1 MDKRIALLF
10 NVAAVVLF
18 VSSGVV
24 IIQQWTPNYILA
36 KDKNFLNTA
45 GSIVIIN
52 GFVYL
57 IEIFVIL
64 RNWDY
69 KIIDKILIFW
79 TEFFVM
85 DL

>member
-1 MDKRIALLF
+1 MDKRVALLF

-36 KDKNFLNTA
+36 KDKNSLNTA
-45 GSIVIIN
+45 GSIVLIN

-64 RNWDY
+64 RN
-69 KIIDKILIFW
+69 
-79 TEFFVM
+79 
-85 DL
+85 